1 MAPLKMMR
9 IDYLFFD
16 LDGTL
21 IDHFQAIY
29 RSYVH
34 VQETLGL
41 PVSDFKT
48 VLRSVG
54 GSIPVTLGR
63 LVGSERVEEALP
75 IWRAHFAETM
85 LEEVDALPGVE
96 AGLTRLAE
104 AGYRMAVFTNK
115 DGPAARAVI
124 EHLGWTRFFEK
135 VAGAMDTP
143 WRKPQID
150 FTLWM
155 LRETGALAESTL
167 MVGDSPFDV
176 EAGKNVG
183 MLMYG
188 IATGSHTAG
197 ELEDAGADVVYPD
210 FGAMV
215 EAILRS
221 RETATVQG

>member
-1 MAPLKMMR
+1 MTR
-9 IDYLFFD
+9 FDYLFFD

-21 IDHFQAIY
+21 IDHFRAIY

-41 PVSDFKT
+41 PVSDFNT

-63 LVGSERVEEALP
+63 LIGTDRVDEALP
-75 IWRAHFAETM
+75 LWRAHFAETM
-85 LEEVDALPGVE
+85 LDEVDPLPGVAE
-96 AGLTRLAE
+96 GLDRLASL
-104 AGYRMAVFTNK
+104 GSRMAVFTNK

-124 EHLGWTRFFEK
+124 GHLGWDRYFEK

-155 LRETGALAESTL
+155 LRETGALAEGTL

-183 MLMYG
+183 MVMYG
-188 IATGSHTAG
+188 VATGSHTAE
-197 ELEDAGADVVYPD
+197 ELRDAGADAVYPD
-210 FGAMV
+210 FNSLV
-215 EAILRS
+215 TAILGS
-221 RETATVQG
+221 GDADPV

>member
-1 MAPLKMMR
+1 MKHFDT
-9 IDYLFFD
+9 IFFD

-21 IDHFQAIY
+21 IDHFRAIY

-41 PVSDFKT
+41 PVSDYHT

-63 LVGSERVEEALP
+63 LLGADLVDEALP
-75 IWRAHFAETM
+75 LWRAHFAETM
-85 LEEVDALPGVE
+85 LEEVDPLPGVE
-96 AGLTRLAE
+96 RGLRALAG
-104 AGYRMAVFTNK
+104 AGYAMAVFTNK

-124 EHLGWTRFFEK
+124 KHLGWADFFTS

-155 LRETGALAESTL
+155 MRETEARAETTL

-176 EAGKNVG
+176 EAGKIVG
-183 MLMYG
+183 MRMYG
-188 IATGSHTAG
+188 VATGSHTAA
-197 ELEDAGADVVYPD
+197 ELDAAGADAVFASFEELVN
-210 FGAMV
+210 G
-215 EAILRS
+215 ILQDQDLVR
-221 RETATVQG
+221 T